1 MNNDFNEQF
10 LNSTYDKFNQEQTR
24 IMNDLKNEGE
34 EAKLFEK
41 LYQQQVH
48 ILHRMLMDMIKLRNL
63 KTRIEEKKNNIVL
76 QVVTLANQGIL
87 KVQCEVKV

>member
-63 KTRIEEKKNNIVL
+63 KTRIEEKKNNM
-76 QVVTLANQGIL
+76 
-87 KVQCEVKV
+87 